1 MKQDDLDRILSN
13 EPGILASSGF
23 VDAVMDCVRRQA
35 TVPPPIPFPWKR
47 ALPGISVVVFTLAV
61 LVIFLIQAS
70 ANQSLPPNLV
80 PTLTSLWETW
90 KTFSAT
96 WVVLALL
103 LSFASLK
110 LSMRLTCGKA

>member
-1 MKQDDLDRILSN
+1 MTQDDLDRILSN
-13 EPGILASSGF
+13 EPQILASSGF
-23 VDAVMDCVRRQA
+23 VDAVMDSVRRQA

-47 ALPGISVVVFTLAV
+47 ALPGISAVAFTLAV
-61 LVIFLIQAS
+61 LVIFLIRGS

-80 PTLTSLWETW
+80 PTLTSLLETW

-110 LSMRLTCGKA
+110 LSMRLAGGKT